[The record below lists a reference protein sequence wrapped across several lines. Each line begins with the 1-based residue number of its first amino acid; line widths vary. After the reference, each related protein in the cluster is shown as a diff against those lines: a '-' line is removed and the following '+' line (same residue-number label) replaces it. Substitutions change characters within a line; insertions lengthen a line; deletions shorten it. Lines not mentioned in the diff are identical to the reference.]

1 MTNINEA
8 IRNVRK
14 EVSKGI
20 FGQDM
25 VFDQILCALIAGGH
39 CLLEG
44 PPGVG
49 KTLLARSLTKVLD
62 LSFSRVQFTPDLMP
76 TDILGV
82 NIIDPKS
89 QSFVFKK
96 GPIFSDIVLADELN
110 RSPARTQ
117 AAMLEAMAERQISMD
132 GSTYPLPS
140 GFMVIATQN
149 PFEYEGTYGLP
160 EAQLDRFLMKVKV
173 SYPTKEKARVLLA
186 SDLSIELEKV
196 LSKDSLETMRQAVRD
211 VFIEDKILDYV
222 NDLIHLTREMPEIV
236 IGASPRASLM
246 LVRAAKGWALIQGR
260 DFVIPEDVQQMAKPV
275 LAHRFRL
282 SPDAEIDG
290 LTPEKCLD
298 KLFKKMEVP
307 RS

>member
-1 MTNINEA
+1 MANSKDSISH
-8 IRNVRK
+8 VRK

-20 FGQDM
+20 FGQDT
-25 VFDQILCALIAGGH
+25 VFDQILCTLIAGGH

-49 KTLLARSLTKVLD
+49 KTSMARSLTKVLD

-82 NIIDPKS
+82 TIIDPKS
-89 QSFVFKK
+89 QTFVFKK

-110 RSPARTQ
+110 RAPTRTQ
-117 AAMLEAMAERQISMD
+117 AAMLEAMAERQVSMD

-149 PFEYEGTYGLP
+149 PCEYEGTYGLP
-160 EAQLDRFLMKVKV
+160 EAQLDRFLMKVQV
-173 SYPTKEKARVLLA
+173 SYPKKDIARILLA
-186 SDLSIELEKV
+186 SDLSIELKQV
-196 LSKDSLETMRQAVRD
+196 LSNESLEQIRQAARD
-211 VFIEDKILDYV
+211 VFVEDKILDYV
-222 NDLIHLTREMPEIV
+222 NDLIHLTREMHEIV
-236 IGASPRASLM
+236 MGASPRASLM
-246 LVRAAKGWALIQGR
+246 LLRAVKSWALIQGR

-275 LAHRFRL
+275 LAHRLRL
-282 SPDAEIDG
+282 SPDAEIEG

-298 KLFKKMEVP
+298 KLFKKLEVP
-307 RS
+307 R

>member
-1 MTNINEA
+1 MTNIHES
-8 IRNVRK
+8 ISTVRR
-14 EVSKGI
+14 EVSRGV
-20 FGQDM
+20 FGQDA
-25 VFDQILCALIAGGH
+25 VFDQILCTLISEGH

-49 KTLLARSLTKVLD
+49 KTLMARSLTKVLD
-62 LSFSRVQFTPDLMP
+62 MSFSRVQFTPDLMP

-110 RSPARTQ
+110 RAPARTQ
-117 AAMLEAMAERQISMD
+117 AAMLEAMGEKQISID

-160 EAQLDRFLMKVKV
+160 EAQLDRFLMKIRV
-173 SYPTKEKARVLLA
+173 SYPAKEKARALLA

-196 LSKDSLETMRQAVRD
+196 LSKESLEELRKAARAI
-211 VFIEDKILDYV
+211 FIDDKILDYV
-222 NDLIHLTREMPEIV
+222 NDLIHLTRETPEI
-236 IGASPRASLM
+236 IMGASPRASLM
-246 LVRAAKGWALIQGR
+246 LLKAAKSWALIQGR
-260 DFVIPEDVQQMAKPV
+260 DFVIPEDVQHMAKPV
-275 LAHRFRL
+275 LGHRFRL
-282 SPDAEIDG
+282 TSDAEMDG

-298 KLFKKMEVP
+298 KLFKKLEVP

>member
-1 MTNINEA
+1 MENIKKSIDHVRREMT
-8 IRNVRK
+8 K
-14 EVSKGI
+14 EI
-20 FGQDM
+20 FGQEI
-25 VFDQILCALIAGGH
+25 VIDQILCTMLAEGH

-49 KTLLARSLTKVLD
+49 KTSIARTLTQILN

-82 NIIDPKS
+82 SIIEPKS
-89 QSFVFKK
+89 QTFIFKK

-117 AAMLEAMAERQISMD
+117 AAMLEAMGERQISID
-132 GSTYPLPS
+132 GNTYSLPA

-160 EAQLDRFLMKVKV
+160 EAQLDRFMMRIKV
-173 SYPTKEKARVLLA
+173 SYPTKEKARAMLTGNIGARMNEVVSKESFELMRLA
-186 SDLSIELEKV
+186 VAKV
-196 LSKDSLETMRQAVRD
+196 LID
-211 VFIEDKILDYV
+211 DKLLDYI
-222 NDLIHLTREMPEIV
+222 NDLIHLSRELPEIA
-236 IGASPRASLM
+236 IGASPRAALM
-246 LVRAAKGWALIQGR
+246 LVKAAKSWALLQGR
-260 DFVIPEDVQQMAKPV
+260 DFVIPEDVQVTASPV

-282 SPDAEIDG
+282 SPDAEIEG
-290 LTPEKCLD
+290 MTAEKCLE
-298 KLFKKMEVP
+298 KMFKKLVVP